1 MDEDLKRKFDKFCNE
16 VCEHD
21 NGILHFCKD
30 SSQTAKN
37 TFWDINRQGSFFSPE
52 NTERLKK
59 SIAKMEETGGTIH
72 EVKYDD

>member
-1 MDEDLKRKFDKFCNE
+1 MAQTSINICMDEDLKRKFDKFCNE

-37 TFWDINRQGSFFSPE
+37 TF
-52 NTERLKK
+52 
-59 SIAKMEETGGTIH
+59 
-72 EVKYDD
+72 